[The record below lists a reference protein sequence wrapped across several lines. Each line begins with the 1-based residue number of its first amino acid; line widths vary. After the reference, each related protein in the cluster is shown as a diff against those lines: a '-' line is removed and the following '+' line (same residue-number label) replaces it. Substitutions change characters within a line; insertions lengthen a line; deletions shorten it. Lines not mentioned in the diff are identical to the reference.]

1 MEHHVIDLPC
11 CAGLSPLADISHILA
26 TMGKSPVHIAVMDIG
41 YSGSGLCD
49 RCEPFRVM
57 MDDYPYPPASENQD
71 DR

>member
-1 MEHHVIDLPC
+1 MEHPVIDSPGR
-11 CAGLSPLADISHILA
+11 AGLSPLADISHILS
-26 TMGKSPVHIAVMDIG
+26 TMGRSPVHIAVMDIG